1 MQQALRCVTSWQRPG
16 ECTQACRC
24 VRNLAYASGMVEM
37 AFLSLIRPKPRM
49 ACAGT
54 LVRVAYAEGNALGK
68 GPVLF
73 QLTQESIVKL
83 RREAAAGNEDLRK
96 LELSMFRCEG
106 GRGACSG
113 VGVWWWEGGG
123 RTCASWSS
131 ACSGVK

>member
-1 MQQALRCVTSWQRPG
+1 MTRSGTLAL
-16 ECTQACRC
+16 
-24 VRNLAYASGMVEM
+24 LA
-37 AFLSLIRPKPRM
+37 FIRPKPLWPQHV
-49 ACAGT
+49 GT

-106 GRGACSG
+106 GGMH
-113 VGVWWWEGGG
+113 VQVWGVWWRREDL
-123 RTCASWSS
+123 RKLEH
-131 ACSGVK
+131 VH